1 MALKIGIKKGF
12 DINLQGSI
20 SDNIV
25 NNIPSSSFAIKPD
38 DFIGIT
44 RPKLLVKSGD
54 EVVAGSPLMY
64 DKLSDDVMYTS
75 PVSGEI
81 ADIIRGEKRKI
92 EEIRILADKKNRYL
106 EFQKFSQNDI
116 EKMSKEVASEL
127 LKKSGC
133 WLNIIQR
140 PYGMVA
146 EPNAIPKAIFI
157 SCFDTHPLAT
167 SYKELIKENKN
178 YIQAGIDIMKKF
190 TNGDVHLNCNEIIY
204 DDCDFKGVQKNI
216 FTGPHPAGNVGVQIH
231 HIDPINKGDVVWT
244 INPYGLSQIGRLFLN
259 GIYDSSKVISV
270 VGSEV
275 KNPGYFR
282 VNIGTNVNE
291 ILKGNIKNDD
301 SRVISG
307 NILTGTSISSNG
319 YLGFYDD
326 MITVIPEG
334 NHYDFLGWIKPVFNK
349 LSFHRA
355 FGLFSFLNAK
365 KKYILDTNTNGEL
378 RAFVQTGE
386 FEKVLPMDILP
397 TYLFKSI
404 LANDY
409 DEMEELGIY
418 ELIEEDVALCEFI
431 DVSKNDLQS
440 LLRKGLNLLKEG

>member
-259 GIYDSSKVISV
+259 GMYDTSKVISV

-275 KNPGYFR
+275 QNPGYFR

-291 ILKGNIKNDD
+291 ILNGNIKNDD

-307 NILTGTSISSNG
+307 NILTGTSLSSNG
-319 YLGFYDD
+319 YLGFSDN

>member
-190 TNGDVHLNCNEIIY
+190 TNGDLHLNCNEIIY

-244 INPYGLSQIGRLFLN
+244 IKPYGLSQIGRLFLN
-259 GIYDSSKVISV
+259 GMYDTSKVISV

-275 KNPGYFR
+275 QKPGYFR

-291 ILKGNIKNDD
+291 ILNGNIKNDD

-319 YLGFYDD
+319 YLGFYDN

>member
-25 NNIPSSSFAIKPD
+25 KNIPSSSFAIKPD

-81 ADIIRGEKRKI
+81 VDIIRGEKRKI

-259 GIYDSSKVISV
+259 GMYDTSKVISV

-275 KNPGYFR
+275 QNPGYFR

-291 ILKGNIKNDD
+291 ILNGNIKNDD

-319 YLGFYDD
+319 YLGFYDN

>member
-92 EEIRILADKKNRYL
+92 EEIRILAYKKNRYL
-106 EFQKFSQNDI
+106 EFQKFSQSDI

-259 GIYDSSKVISV
+259 GMYDTSKVISV

-275 KNPGYFR
+275 QSPGYFR

-291 ILKGNIKNDD
+291 ILNGNIKNDD

-319 YLGFYDD
+319 YLGFYDN

-355 FGLFSFLNAK
+355 FGLFSFLNGK
-365 KKYILDTNTNGEL
+365 KKYVLDTNTNGEL

>member
-1 MALKIGIKKGF
+1 MSPKSSIIIIFLPTHSLSPAIVALCC
-12 DINLQGSI
+12 
-20 SDNIV
+20 
-25 NNIPSSSFAIKPD
+25 
-38 DFIGIT
+38 
-44 RPKLLVKSGD
+44 PKLLVKSGD

-204 DDCDFKGVQKNI
+204 DDCDFKGIQKNI

-259 GIYDSSKVISV
+259 GMYDTSKVISV

-275 KNPGYFR
+275 QNPGYFR

>member
-12 DINLQGSI
+12 DINLLGSI

-259 GIYDSSKVISV
+259 GMYDTSKVISV

-275 KNPGYFR
+275 QNPGYFR

-291 ILKGNIKNDD
+291 ILNGNIKNDD

-319 YLGFYDD
+319 YLGFYDN

-355 FGLFSFLNAK
+355 FGLFSFLNPK

>member
-204 DDCDFKGVQKNI
+204 DDCDFKGIQKNI

-259 GIYDSSKVISV
+259 GMYDTSKVISV

-275 KNPGYFR
+275 QKPGYFR

-291 ILKGNIKNDD
+291 ILNGNIKNDD

-319 YLGFYDD
+319 YLGFYDN

-355 FGLFSFLNAK
+355 FGLFSFLNPK
-365 KKYILDTNTNGEL
+365 KKYTLDTNTNGEL

>member
-81 ADIIRGEKRKI
+81 VDIIRGEKRKI

-204 DDCDFKGVQKNI
+204 DNCDFKGVQKNI

-259 GIYDSSKVISV
+259 GMYDTSKVISV

-275 KNPGYFR
+275 QNPGYFR

-291 ILKGNIKNDD
+291 ILNGNIKNDD